1 LYLATESP
9 LDGSFQIYLFKP
21 FNTEE
26 PFSLFI
32 SFTNPKET
40 IIMNPKYLSLK
51 SSKTTK
57 IGLRTEGYIHYR
69 VLSDQD
75 NRLYFN
81 ITGND
86 DDGYYSKEIIPFDS
100 VEELVKTIKP
110 NVAISSSLFISAFVG
125 RSNNNAAFLAA
136 ILRAEKLLAPMADA
150 VKKHTVEAGWD
161 RWRTD
166 MLKNVPKAKS
176 FEPEVVKIDK
186 GKKNSMKS
194 VVAIASEIDITDT
207 DFELLQPK

>member
-1 LYLATESP
+1 M
-9 LDGSFQIYLFKP
+9 
-21 FNTEE
+21 NT
-26 PFSLFI
+26 
-32 SFTNPKET
+32 
-40 IIMNPKYLSLK
+40 KYLSLK

-110 NVAISSSLFISAFVG
+110 NVAISSSLFRPAFIG
-125 RSNNNAAFLAA
+125 RSN
-136 ILRAEKLLAPMADA
+136 K
-150 VKKHTVEAGWD
+150 
-161 RWRTD
+161 
-166 MLKNVPKAKS
+166 
-176 FEPEVVKIDK
+176 
-186 GKKNSMKS
+186 
-194 VVAIASEIDITDT
+194 
-207 DFELLQPK
+207 

>member
-1 LYLATESP
+1 M
-9 LDGSFQIYLFKP
+9 
-21 FNTEE
+21 NT
-26 PFSLFI
+26 
-32 SFTNPKET
+32 
-40 IIMNPKYLSLK
+40 KYLSLK

-100 VEELVKTIKP
+100 IEQIVKTIKP
-110 NVAISSSLFISAFVG
+110 NVAISSSLFIQAFIG

-136 ILRAEKLLAPMADA
+136 ILREEKLLSPMTDV
-150 VKKHTVEAGWD
+150 VKKHTVEVGWD
-161 RWRTD
+161 RWRAD
-166 MLKNVPKAKS
+166 MLKNVTKAKP

-186 GKKNSMKS
+186 VKKRSKKS
-194 VVAIASEIDITDT
+194 IVRTDAIAIEADIDITDSE
-207 DFELLQPK
+207 FELLQPK

>member
-1 LYLATESP
+1 M
-9 LDGSFQIYLFKP
+9 
-21 FNTEE
+21 NT
-26 PFSLFI
+26 
-32 SFTNPKET
+32 
-40 IIMNPKYLSLK
+40 KYLSLK

-86 DDGYYSKEIIPFDS
+86 DGGYYSKEIIPFDS
-100 VEELVKTIKP
+100 VEEVVKTIKP
-110 NVAISSSLFISAFVG
+110 NVAISSSLFIPAFVG

-150 VKKHTVEAGWD
+150 VKKHTVETGWE
-161 RWRTD
+161 RWRAD
-166 MLKNVPKAKS
+166 MLKNVTKAKP
-176 FEPEVVKIDK
+176 FEPEVVKPAKVEKISK
-186 GKKNSMKS
+186 KS
-194 VVAIASEIDITDT
+194 VVPIDVIAIASEIDITDT
-207 DFELLQPK
+207 EFELLQPK

>member
-1 LYLATESP
+1 M
-9 LDGSFQIYLFKP
+9 
-21 FNTEE
+21 NT
-26 PFSLFI
+26 
-32 SFTNPKET
+32 
-40 IIMNPKYLSLK
+40 KYLSLK

-100 VEELVKTIKP
+100 VEQIVKTIKP
-110 NVAISSSLFISAFVG
+110 NVAISSSLLIPAFIG

-136 ILRAEKLLAPMADA
+136 ILRAEKLLAPMVDA

-161 RWRTD
+161 RWRTE
-166 MLKNVPKAKS
+166 MLKNVPKAKP
-176 FEPEVVKIDK
+176 FLPEVVKTSK
-186 GKKNSMKS
+186 VKKIPKKTVMPTDAI
-194 VVAIASEIDITDT
+194 VIASEIDISDT
-207 DFELLQPK
+207 EFELLQPK

>member
-1 LYLATESP
+1 M
-9 LDGSFQIYLFKP
+9 
-21 FNTEE
+21 NT
-26 PFSLFI
+26 
-32 SFTNPKET
+32 
-40 IIMNPKYLSLK
+40 KYLSLK

-86 DDGYYSKEIIPFDS
+86 DDGYYSKEIIPFDV

-110 NVAISSSLFISAFVG
+110 NVAISSSLFIPAFVG

-161 RWRTD
+161 HWQTEV
-166 MLKNVPKAKS
+166 LKNVVKAKP
-176 FEPEVVKIDK
+176 FEPEVVKTDK
-186 GKKNSMKS
+186 GKKISKKTVMPTD
-194 VVAIASEIDITDT
+194 AIVIVSDIDITDT

>member
-1 LYLATESP
+1 M
-9 LDGSFQIYLFKP
+9 
-21 FNTEE
+21 NT
-26 PFSLFI
+26 
-32 SFTNPKET
+32 
-40 IIMNPKYLSLK
+40 KYLSLK

-69 VLSDQD
+69 ILSDQD

-100 VEELVKTIKP
+100 VEQIVKTIKP
-110 NVAISSSLFISAFVG
+110 NVAISSSLFRSAFVG
-125 RSNNNAAFLAA
+125 QSNNNAAFLTA
-136 ILRAEKLLAPMADA
+136 ILRAEKLLSPMADA

-161 RWRTD
+161 RWQTD
-166 MLKNVPKAKS
+166 MLKNIPKSKP
-176 FEPEVVKIDK
+176 FEPEVVKPAK
-186 GKKNSMKS
+186 GKKISKKS
-194 VVAIASEIDITDT
+194 VVPIDVIAIASEIDITDM

>member
-1 LYLATESP
+1 
-9 LDGSFQIYLFKP
+9 
-21 FNTEE
+21 
-26 PFSLFI
+26 
-32 SFTNPKET
+32 
-40 IIMNPKYLSLK
+40 MNPKYLSLK

-57 IGLRTEGYIHYR
+57 IALRTEGYIHYR

-86 DDGYYSKEIIPFDS
+86 DDGYYSKEIIPFDV

-110 NVAISSSLFISAFVG
+110 NAAISSSLFIPAFIG

-161 RWRTD
+161 RWQAEI
-166 MLKNVPKAKS
+166 LKNVPKAKP
-176 FEPEVVKIDK
+176 FEPEVVKTDKVKKSSKKTTDIIDIE
-186 GKKNSMKS
+186 SD
-194 VVAIASEIDITDT
+194 IEPTDITDT
-207 DFELLQPK
+207 EFELLQPK

>member
-1 LYLATESP
+1 M
-9 LDGSFQIYLFKP
+9 
-21 FNTEE
+21 NT
-26 PFSLFI
+26 
-32 SFTNPKET
+32 
-40 IIMNPKYLSLK
+40 KYLSLK

-86 DDGYYSKEIIPFDS
+86 DDGYYSKEIIPFDV

-110 NVAISSSLFISAFVG
+110 NVAISSSLFIPAFIG

-136 ILRAEKLLAPMADA
+136 ILRAEKLLSPMADA

-161 RWRTD
+161 RWQAE
-166 MLKNVPKAKS
+166 MLKNVAKAKP
-176 FEPEVVKIDK
+176 FEPEVVKI
-186 GKKNSMKS
+186 GKVKKRSKKS
-194 VVAIASEIDITDT
+194 IVRTDAIAIEADIDITDSE
-207 DFELLQPK
+207 FELLQPK

>member
-1 LYLATESP
+1 M
-9 LDGSFQIYLFKP
+9 
-21 FNTEE
+21 NT
-26 PFSLFI
+26 
-32 SFTNPKET
+32 
-40 IIMNPKYLSLK
+40 KYLSLK

-86 DDGYYSKEIIPFDS
+86 DGGYYSKEIIPFDS
-100 VEELVKTIKP
+100 VEQIVKTIKP
-110 NVAISSSLFISAFVG
+110 NVAISSSLFIPAFIG

-136 ILRAEKLLAPMADA
+136 LLREEKLLAPMADA

-161 RWRTD
+161 RWQAE
-166 MLKNVPKAKS
+166 MLKNVVKAKP
-176 FEPEVVKIDK
+176 FEPEVVKIAK
-186 GKKNSMKS
+186 VKKSSKKTVMPTD
-194 VVAIASEIDITDT
+194 AIAIVSDIDSTDIDDT

>member
-1 LYLATESP
+1 M
-9 LDGSFQIYLFKP
+9 
-21 FNTEE
+21 NT
-26 PFSLFI
+26 
-32 SFTNPKET
+32 
-40 IIMNPKYLSLK
+40 KYLSLK

-81 ITGND
+81 ITAND
-86 DDGYYSKEIIPFDS
+86 DGGYYSKEIIAFDS

-110 NVAISSSLFISAFVG
+110 NVAISSSLFRPAFIG

-136 ILRAEKLLAPMADA
+136 ILRAEKLLSPMADA
-150 VKKHTVEAGWD
+150 VKKHTVEAAWD
-161 RWRTD
+161 RWQAEI
-166 MLKNVPKAKS
+166 LKNVPKAKP
-176 FEPEVVKIDK
+176 FEPEVVKTDK
-186 GKKNSMKS
+186 VKKSPKKTVMPTDA
-194 VVAIASEIDITDT
+194 VAIESDIDPTDIDDT

>member
-1 LYLATESP
+1 M
-9 LDGSFQIYLFKP
+9 
-21 FNTEE
+21 NT
-26 PFSLFI
+26 
-32 SFTNPKET
+32 
-40 IIMNPKYLSLK
+40 KYLSLK

-86 DDGYYSKEIIPFDS
+86 DDGYYSKEIIPFN
-100 VEELVKTIKP
+100 VIEELVKNIKP
-110 NVAISSSLFISAFVG
+110 NVAISSSLFIPAFIG
-125 RSNNNAAFLAA
+125 RSNNNVAFLAA
-136 ILRAEKLLAPMADA
+136 ILREEKLLSPMADA

-161 RWRTD
+161 RWQAE
-166 MLKNVPKAKS
+166 MLKNVVKAKP

-186 GKKNSMKS
+186 GKKRSKKTVMPTD
-194 VVAIASEIDITDT
+194 VIAIASDIEPLDLDDSEI
-207 DFELLQPK
+207 ELLQPK

>member
-1 LYLATESP
+1 M
-9 LDGSFQIYLFKP
+9 
-21 FNTEE
+21 NT
-26 PFSLFI
+26 
-32 SFTNPKET
+32 
-40 IIMNPKYLSLK
+40 KYLSLK

-75 NRLYFN
+75 QKLYFN
-81 ITGND
+81 ITAND
-86 DDGYYSKEIIPFDS
+86 DGGYYSKEIIPFDV
-100 VEELVKTIKP
+100 VEELLKNIKP
-110 NVAISSSLFISAFVG
+110 NVAISSSLFRSAFIG

-161 RWRTD
+161 RWQAE
-166 MLKNVPKAKS
+166 MLKNVGKAKS

-186 GKKNSMKS
+186 GKKSSKKS
-194 VVAIASEIDITDT
+194 VVPTDVIVSASEIDITDT

>member
-1 LYLATESP
+1 M
-9 LDGSFQIYLFKP
+9 
-21 FNTEE
+21 NT
-26 PFSLFI
+26 
-32 SFTNPKET
+32 
-40 IIMNPKYLSLK
+40 KYLSLK

-100 VEELVKTIKP
+100 IEQIVKTIKP
-110 NVAISSSLFISAFVG
+110 NVAISSSLFIPAIVG

-186 GKKNSMKS
+186 GKKSSKKTVMP
-194 VVAIASEIDITDT
+194 IASEIDITDT
-207 DFELLQPK
+207 EFELLQPK

>member
-1 LYLATESP
+1 M
-9 LDGSFQIYLFKP
+9 
-21 FNTEE
+21 NT
-26 PFSLFI
+26 
-32 SFTNPKET
+32 K
-40 IIMNPKYLSLK
+40 KYLSLK

-69 VLSDQD
+69 ILSDQD

-100 VEELVKTIKP
+100 VEQIVKNIKP
-110 NVAISSSLFISAFVG
+110 NVAISSSLFRPVFMG
-125 RSNNNAAFLAA
+125 QSNNNAAFLAA

-161 RWRTD
+161 RWQTD
-166 MLKNVPKAKS
+166 MLKNIPKAKP
-176 FEPEVVKIDK
+176 FEPEVVKPAK
-186 GKKNSMKS
+186 GKKSSKKS
-194 VVAIASEIDITDT
+194 VVYTDAIAIESDIDITDT

>member
-1 LYLATESP
+1 M
-9 LDGSFQIYLFKP
+9 
-21 FNTEE
+21 NT
-26 PFSLFI
+26 
-32 SFTNPKET
+32 K
-40 IIMNPKYLSLK
+40 KYLSLK

-81 ITGND
+81 ITAND
-86 DDGYYSKEIIPFDS
+86 DGGYYSKEIIAFDS

-110 NVAISSSLFISAFVG
+110 NVAISSSLFRPAFIG

-136 ILRAEKLLAPMADA
+136 ILRAEKLLSPMADA

-161 RWRTD
+161 RWQAE
-166 MLKNVPKAKS
+166 MLKNVVKAKP
-176 FEPEVVKIDK
+176 FEPEVVKTDK
-186 GKKNSMKS
+186 GKKISKKS
-194 VVAIASEIDITDT
+194 VVPTDAIAIVSDIEPLDLNDSE
-207 DFELLQPK
+207 FELLQPK

>member
-1 LYLATESP
+1 M
-9 LDGSFQIYLFKP
+9 
-21 FNTEE
+21 NT
-26 PFSLFI
+26 
-32 SFTNPKET
+32 
-40 IIMNPKYLSLK
+40 KYLSLK

-100 VEELVKTIKP
+100 VEQIVKNIKP
-110 NVAISSSLFISAFVG
+110 NVAISSSLFRPVFMG
-125 RSNNNAAFLAA
+125 QSNNNAAFLAA

-161 RWRTD
+161 RWQTD
-166 MLKNVPKAKS
+166 MLNNIPKAKP
-176 FEPEVVKIDK
+176 FEPEVVKPAK
-186 GKKNSMKS
+186 GKKSSKKS
-194 VVAIASEIDITDT
+194 VMSTDVIAIESDIDITDT

>member
-1 LYLATESP
+1 M
-9 LDGSFQIYLFKP
+9 
-21 FNTEE
+21 NT
-26 PFSLFI
+26 
-32 SFTNPKET
+32 
-40 IIMNPKYLSLK
+40 KYLSLK

-100 VEELVKTIKP
+100 IEQIVKTIKP
-110 NVAISSSLFISAFVG
+110 NVAISSSLFIPAIVG

-136 ILRAEKLLAPMADA
+136 LLREEKLLSPMADA

-186 GKKNSMKS
+186 GKKSSEKTVMPID
-194 VVAIASEIDITDT
+194 VIAIEADIDITDT
-207 DFELLQPK
+207 EFELLQPE

>member
-1 LYLATESP
+1 
-9 LDGSFQIYLFKP
+9 
-21 FNTEE
+21 
-26 PFSLFI
+26 
-32 SFTNPKET
+32 
-40 IIMNPKYLSLK
+40 MNPKYLSLK

-75 NRLYFN
+75 QKLYFN

-110 NVAISSSLFISAFVG
+110 NVAISSSLFRPVFMG
-125 RSNNNAAFLAA
+125 QSNNNAAFLAA
-136 ILRAEKLLAPMADA
+136 ILRAEKLLSPMVDA
-150 VKKHTVEAGWD
+150 VKKHNVEAGWD

-166 MLKNVPKAKS
+166 MLKNVVKAKP
-176 FEPEVVKIDK
+176 FEPEVVKTDK
-186 GKKNSMKS
+186 GKKSSKKTVMPND
-194 VVAIASEIDITDT
+194 AIAIVSDTEPLDLNDSE
-207 DFELLQPK
+207 FELLQPK

>member
-1 LYLATESP
+1 M
-9 LDGSFQIYLFKP
+9 
-21 FNTEE
+21 NT
-26 PFSLFI
+26 
-32 SFTNPKET
+32 
-40 IIMNPKYLSLK
+40 KYLSLK

-69 VLSDQD
+69 ILSDQD

-100 VEELVKTIKP
+100 VEQIVKNIKP
-110 NVAISSSLFISAFVG
+110 NVAISSSLFRPVFMG
-125 RSNNNAAFLAA
+125 QSNNNAAFLAA

-161 RWRTD
+161 RWQTD
-166 MLKNVPKAKS
+166 MLKNIPKAKP
-176 FEPEVVKIDK
+176 FEPEVVKPAK
-186 GKKNSMKS
+186 GKKSSKKS
-194 VVAIASEIDITDT
+194 VVSTDAIAIESDIDITDT

>member
-1 LYLATESP
+1 
-9 LDGSFQIYLFKP
+9 
-21 FNTEE
+21 
-26 PFSLFI
+26 
-32 SFTNPKET
+32 
-40 IIMNPKYLSLK
+40 MNPKYLSLK

-69 VLSDQD
+69 VLSDKD

-86 DDGYYSKEIIPFDS
+86 DGGYYSKEIIPFDS
-100 VEELVKTIKP
+100 VENLVKTIKP
-110 NVAISSSLFISAFVG
+110 NVAISSSLFIPAFIG

-136 ILRAEKLLAPMADA
+136 LLRAEKLLSPMADA
-150 VKKHTVEAGWD
+150 VKKHTVETGWD

-166 MLKNVPKAKS
+166 MLKNAPKAKP

-186 GKKNSMKS
+186 GKKRSKKS
-194 VVAIASEIDITDT
+194 IVRTDAIAIDSDIAPLDLNDSE
-207 DFELLQPK
+207 FELLQPK

>member
-1 LYLATESP
+1 M
-9 LDGSFQIYLFKP
+9 
-21 FNTEE
+21 NT
-26 PFSLFI
+26 
-32 SFTNPKET
+32 
-40 IIMNPKYLSLK
+40 KYLSLK
-51 SSKTTK
+51 LSKTTK

-86 DDGYYSKEIIPFDS
+86 DDGYYSKEIISFDS
-100 VEELVKTIKP
+100 VEELVKNIKP
-110 NVAISSSLFISAFVG
+110 NVAISSSLFIPAFIG

-136 ILRAEKLLAPMADA
+136 LLRAEKLLSPMADA

-166 MLKNVPKAKS
+166 MLKNAPKAKS
-176 FEPEVVKIDK
+176 FEPEVVKI
-186 GKKNSMKS
+186 GKVKKRSKKS
-194 VVAIASEIDITDT
+194 IVPTDAIDIDS
-207 DFELLQPK
+207 DIEPLDLNDSEFELLQPK

>member
-1 LYLATESP
+1 M
-9 LDGSFQIYLFKP
+9 
-21 FNTEE
+21 NT
-26 PFSLFI
+26 
-32 SFTNPKET
+32 
-40 IIMNPKYLSLK
+40 KYLSLK

-86 DDGYYSKEIIPFDS
+86 DDGYYSKEIIPFDI

-110 NVAISSSLFISAFVG
+110 NVAISSSLFRPAFIG

-136 ILRAEKLLAPMADA
+136 ILRAEKLLAPMVDA

-161 RWRTD
+161 RWRVD
-166 MLKNVPKAKS
+166 MLKNVTKAKP
-176 FEPEVVKIDK
+176 FEPEVVKPAK
-186 GKKNSMKS
+186 VKKSSKKTTD
-194 VVAIASEIDITDT
+194 IIDIESDIEPTDI
-207 DFELLQPK
+207 DDSEFELLQPK

>member
-1 LYLATESP
+1 M
-9 LDGSFQIYLFKP
+9 
-21 FNTEE
+21 NT
-26 PFSLFI
+26 
-32 SFTNPKET
+32 
-40 IIMNPKYLSLK
+40 KYLSLK

-110 NVAISSSLFISAFVG
+110 NVAISSSLFRPAFIG

-186 GKKNSMKS
+186 GKKSSKKS
-194 VVAIASEIDITDT
+194 VVPIASEIDITDT
-207 DFELLQPK
+207 KFELLQPK

>member
-1 LYLATESP
+1 M
-9 LDGSFQIYLFKP
+9 
-21 FNTEE
+21 NT
-26 PFSLFI
+26 
-32 SFTNPKET
+32 K
-40 IIMNPKYLSLK
+40 KYLSLK

-100 VEELVKTIKP
+100 IEQIVKTIKP
-110 NVAISSSLFISAFVG
+110 NVAISSSLFIPAIVG

-161 RWRTD
+161 RWRTE
-166 MLKNVPKAKS
+166 MLKNVTKAKP

-186 GKKNSMKS
+186 VKKRSKKTVMP
-194 VVAIASEIDITDT
+194 IASEIDITDT
-207 DFELLQPK
+207 EFELLQPK

>member
-1 LYLATESP
+1 M
-9 LDGSFQIYLFKP
+9 
-21 FNTEE
+21 NT
-26 PFSLFI
+26 
-32 SFTNPKET
+32 K
-40 IIMNPKYLSLK
+40 KYLSLK

-69 VLSDQD
+69 ILSDQD

-100 VEELVKTIKP
+100 VEQIVKNIKP
-110 NVAISSSLFISAFVG
+110 NVAISSSLFRPVFMG
-125 RSNNNAAFLAA
+125 QSNNNAAFLAA

-161 RWRTD
+161 RWQTD
-166 MLKNVPKAKS
+166 MLKNIPKAKP
-176 FEPEVVKIDK
+176 FEPEVVKPAKVEKISK
-186 GKKNSMKS
+186 KS
-194 VVAIASEIDITDT
+194 VVSTDAIAIESDIDITDT

>member
-1 LYLATESP
+1 M
-9 LDGSFQIYLFKP
+9 
-21 FNTEE
+21 NT
-26 PFSLFI
+26 
-32 SFTNPKET
+32 
-40 IIMNPKYLSLK
+40 KYLSLK

-81 ITGND
+81 ITGHD

-100 VEELVKTIKP
+100 VEQIVKTIKP
-110 NVAISSSLFISAFVG
+110 NVAISSSLLIPAFIG

-161 RWRTD
+161 RWRTE
-166 MLKNVPKAKS
+166 MLKNVPKAKP
-176 FEPEVVKIDK
+176 FLPEVVKTSK
-186 GKKNSMKS
+186 VKKIPKKTVMPTD
-194 VVAIASEIDITDT
+194 AIAIEADIDITDT
-207 DFELLQPK
+207 EFELLQPK